1 MIDGPDSAEQADEH
15 LDSGSSMPFL
25 THLEE
30 LRWRLLKSILSIVV
44 LAAAAFYFRNVLFD
58 FLILPLGDTELH
70 FTEVTG
76 SFYAY
81 MKVALITGLLAA
93 LPFVFYQFWSFIAPG
108 LYQTEK
114 AAVLPLVLV
123 STILFLIGATFCYLT
138 VLPTAL
144 WFLIHFSE
152 VLVPVITVNSYI
164 SFSGMLLVAFG
175 CGFELPVVSYFLGRL
190 GIINARLMSKVR
202 RYAFVAIL
210 IVGAIITP
218 PDVLTQV
225 LLAGPVYLLYEISII
240 IVRMTERKREKDQ
253 ATEEDETPSE

>member
-1 MIDGPDSAEQADEH
+1 MNDGPEVTEQAGEQRTES
-15 LDSGSSMPFL
+15 SGMPFL
-25 THLEE
+25 IHLEE
-30 LRWRLLKSILSIVV
+30 LRWRLLKSVISVV
-44 LAAAAFYFRNVLFD
+44 VMAAVAFYFRNQLFD
-58 FLILPLGDTELH
+58 FLIQPLGDTELH
-70 FTEVTG
+70 FTEITG

-81 MKVALITGLLAA
+81 MKVALIAGLLAA

-114 AAVLPLVLV
+114 AAVLPLVLI

-144 WFLIHFSE
+144 WFLINFSD

-164 SFSGMLLVAFG
+164 SFAGMLLMAFG
-175 CGFELPVVSYFLGRL
+175 AGFELPVVSYFLGRL
-190 GIINARLMSKVR
+190 GIINAPMMSKAR
-202 RYAFVAIL
+202 RYAFVGIL

-225 LLAGPVYLLYEISII
+225 LLAGPVYALYEVSII
-240 IVRMTERKREKDQ
+240 IVRVTQKKREKAAQ
-253 ATEEDETPSE
+253 SSEEDDRQG

>member
-1 MIDGPDSAEQADEH
+1 
-15 LDSGSSMPFL
+15 MPFL
-25 THLEE
+25 IHLEE
-30 LRWRLLKSILSIVV
+30 LRWRLLKSVISIVV
-44 LAAAAFYFRNVLFD
+44 GAAVAFIFRDALFD

-70 FTEVTG
+70 FIEVTG

-123 STILFLIGATFCYLT
+123 STILFLTGATFCYLT

-164 SFSGMLLVAFG
+164 SFSGMLLMAFG
-175 CGFELPVVSYFLGRL
+175 AGFELPVVSYFLGRL
-190 GIINARLMSKVR
+190 GIINATMMCKVR

-210 IVGAIITP
+210 IAGAVITP

-225 LLAGPVYLLYEISII
+225 MLAGPVYALYEISII
-240 IVRMTERKREKDQ
+240 IVRITGKKREK
-253 ATEEDETPSE
+253 AAESGEEDEGSSG